1 MKEDRQFTTGQGIY
15 SDEKTRFS
23 KIVETVVGIIDDE
36 ARKWNTYMKE
46 QNSQKNEDERKE
58 RDRDREGVHTNDK

>member
-23 KIVETVVGIIDDE
+23 KFVETVVGIIDGE

-46 QNSQKNEDERKE
+46 QNSQKNEDERK
-58 RDRDREGVHTNDK
+58 

>member
-23 KIVETVVGIIDDE
+23 KFVETVVGIIDDE